1 MSVFDEIVKP
11 KFSLLTDSQ
20 IERILEEAFSIC
32 QIIGQNV
39 YSEKALK
46 MFKSAGCSVKEN
58 IVKIPKDIIVEALS
72 TIPDGFKLYS
82 RKGDYFL
89 DIYGRNSYFGTGVTT
104 PNILDIY
111 SGERRPFMVKDIELS
126 AKVADKLENIDFVM
140 PLGYVAD
147 VKPEIADVYHF
158 IYTLKN
164 TNKPIPFICY
174 DECGVEAIVE
184 IASEVRGGLE
194 ALKEEPFLITYTQST
209 PALMHEKDALE
220 KLMLSVELGIPTIY
234 YSAPIIGSNS
244 PCTYAGAIAQSIAE
258 DMLGLVLSQIIKK
271 GAKMISGMA
280 PHPLD
285 FQTANISV
293 GAPEFNL
300 GICAVAEIF
309 QKLKIP
315 TFGCAGLSDSK
326 VFDEQS
332 AVENCFSTIFNL
344 FSGNNIIHDQGY
356 LEGGMVGSIANIIM
370 GNEIIGMAKRIY
382 DGFKINEET
391 MAFDIIQTLGPGGF
405 YLQDMHTLNNFKKEY
420 WFPSLM
426 DKKIYSTWKES
437 GSKTMKD
444 RVNIRARELAVSDSP
459 DIIDDGLFK
468 RLLTTKEK
476 SEKLRLK
483 KYMK

>member
-1 MSVFDEIVKP
+1 MYVFDEIVKP
-11 KFSLLTDSQ
+11 KFSVLTDSQ
-20 IERILEEAFSIC
+20 IERILEGAFEIC
-32 QIIGQNV
+32 QIIGQKV

-46 MFKSAGCSVKEN
+46 IFKNAGCTVNEN
-58 IVKIPKDIIVEALS
+58 NVKIPKDIIVEALS

-82 RKGDYFL
+82 RNGEYFL
-89 DIYGRNSYFGTGVTT
+89 DIHGRNSYFGTGVTT

-111 SGERRPFMVKDIELS
+111 SGERRPFVVKDIELS
-126 AKVADKLENIDFVM
+126 AKVADTLENIDFVM

-174 DECGVEAIVE
+174 DKFGVEAIVE

-194 ALKEEPFLITYTQST
+194 ALKEKPFLITYTQST
-209 PALMHEKDALE
+209 PALIHEKDALE

-258 DMLGLVLSQIIKK
+258 DILGLVLSQIIKK

-326 VFDEQS
+326 IFDEQS
-332 AVENCFSTIFNL
+332 AIENCFSTVFNL
-344 FSGNNIIHDQGY
+344 LSGNNIIHDQGY
-356 LEGGMVGSIANIIM
+356 LEGGMVGSIANIVM

-382 DGFKINEET
+382 RGFKINEET
-391 MAFDIIQTLGPGGF
+391 LAFNVIKTLGPGGF
-405 YLQDMHTLNNFKKEY
+405 YLQEMHTLNNFKKEY

-426 DKKIYSTWKES
+426 DKKIYATWKED
-437 GSKTMKD
+437 GSKTMKVKVD
-444 RVNIRARELAVSDSP
+444 EKTRELARSTNP
-459 DIIDDGLFK
+459 HEIDNELFK
-468 RLLTTKEK
+468 RLIKIKEK
-476 SEKLRLK
+476 SEKFRSI
-483 KYMK
+483 KYME